1 MKHMDESLIREFCGI
16 SHINQSNILILKT
29 MNSEA
34 IKEKNN
40 KFDYIFF

>member
-1 MKHMDESLIREFCGI
+1 MKHMDEILIREFWGI
-16 SHINQSNILILKT
+16 SQLNQSKISILKT